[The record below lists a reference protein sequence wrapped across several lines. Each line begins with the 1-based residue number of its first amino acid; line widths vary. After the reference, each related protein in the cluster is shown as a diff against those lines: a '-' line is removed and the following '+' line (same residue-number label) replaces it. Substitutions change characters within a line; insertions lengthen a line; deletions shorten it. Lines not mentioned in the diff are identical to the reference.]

1 MKGRVNLCGKL
12 YCCLLSRNCHS
23 HPAFSN
29 HHQDQSWAIKA
40 KSFTGKKK
48 NYNSL
53 KAHMMVSI
61 CLNQTIFKVCLF
73 FDIVL
78 LYTKD
83 YSINIILYILR
94 RKKKVLRLKILTLLQ
109 WSGTEPTIPPRFAC
123 IYLSCRCMHAQ
134 SYLTLCDPMNC
145 SPPGSSVHGILQAR
159 ILEWVAI
166 PLSGVSSWPR
176 DQTHIWQVDSLPL
189 SHLGSLII
197 AHIYF
202 VSSIHHLNT

>member
-1 MKGRVNLCGKL
+1 MANFIVVSSQEIATATQPSATTTRISHELLRQNRSLGK
-12 YCCLLSRNCHS
+12 
-23 HPAFSN
+23 
-29 HHQDQSWAIKA
+29 
-40 KSFTGKKK
+40 KKK

-166 PLSGVSSWPR
+166 PLSGVSSPPR
-176 DQTHIWQVDSLPL
+176 DQTWVSQVADRFFT
-189 SHLGSLII
+189 I
-197 AHIYF
+197 
-202 VSSIHHLNT
+202 